1 MTGKELILYILTNN
15 LENKEIFVDGG
26 LVGFITRE
34 EAAEKFGV
42 GISTI
47 EAWHKLG
54 MMRGIQIGDTLYFPN
69 DAVVV
74 PII

>member
-1 MTGKELILYILTNN
+1 MTGKELILYILNN
-15 LENKEIFVDGG
+15 DLENEEIFVDGH
-26 LVGFITRE
+26 LIGFIDEE

-47 EAWHKLG
+47 KAWHTLG
-54 MMRGIQIGDTLYFPN
+54 MMRGLQIGDTLYFPK

-74 PII
+74 PIL